1 MEGCYPRKASFGG
14 IAVPTNVTLGN
25 CLPSML
31 CVVDV
36 YLTITKSGK
45 VKKVKVNAI
54 MYIVR
59 PLQNRVN
66 SDYQLKKSCNKD
78 FTKAGWQCCLNVS
91 TCILFQA

>member
-36 YLTITKSGK
+36 YQTSSLGGPT
-45 VKKVKVNAI
+45 
-54 MYIVR
+54 
-59 PLQNRVN
+59 
-66 SDYQLKKSCNKD
+66 LKKNKRQV
-78 FTKAGWQCCLNVS
+78 KPKK
-91 TCILFQA
+91 